1 MMTRIKEMM
10 NGRMTGRIRGRITS
24 GLTLIDDSDTGQL
37 MTLLW

>member
-1 MMTRIKEMM
+1 MTRIKEMM